1 MRPMDTLTAP
11 QPVTHPAS
19 PGAPALTLAE
29 ARPEHIPAI
38 LEIYSVYVLEALCTF
53 EELPP
58 SLEEMQQRLNR
69 LRRVGLP
76 WLVALEGDRVVGYA
90 YASPYRSRPAYNGT
104 VEDSIYVRRGHGGRG
119 VGRALLDALVS
130 QCRALGYR
138 EMIAVVG
145 DSANTASLALH
156 ERVGFRKV
164 GVLTDVGRK
173 FNRSVDTVLMQRTL
187 A

>member
-1 MRPMDTLTAP
+1 MDTLTA
-11 QPVTHPAS
+11 QRPVTHPAP
-19 PGAPALTLAE
+19 PGAPAITLAE
-29 ARPEHIPAI
+29 ARPDHIPAI
-38 LEIYSVYVLEALCTF
+38 LEIYSVYVLGALCTF

-58 SLEEMQQRLNR
+58 SLDEMHRRLDR

-76 WLVALEGDRVVGYA
+76 WLVALEGDSVVGYA

-104 VEDSIYVRRGHGGRG
+104 VEDSIYVRQGQDGRG
-119 VGRALLDALVS
+119 IGRTLLDALVR

-145 DSANTASLALH
+145 DSANTASLTLH
-156 ERVGFRKV
+156 ERMGFRKV

-173 FNRSVDTVLMQRTL
+173 FNRAVDTVLMQRTL
-187 A
+187 V